1 MTLRNWMPLAL
12 VASVCLM
19 TGTAAAQSEDA
30 DNEKTRASKSSQ
42 SASAEDDWQVMAGL
56 GVGIAPEYRGADSYA
71 AIPLPYFSVS
81 KGRFFADILRGIG
94 WKVIQTENWT
104 LAPTI
109 SYARGRDNEGAISAF
124 DDVSDSAMA
133 GVLLNWQ
140 SGHWELDSDL
150 ATPVTGDLEG
160 WRLRSY
166 VRYRARIT
174 ERLSYAI
181 GPGATWADSDWND
194 SLYGVSAAD
203 AARSGLDA
211 YRADDSHFRTSLNG
225 RLSYYLTRKLNVSLI
240 ARYSRLYGDA
250 ADSPIVKDVGD
261 ANQLFGSV
269 LATYK
274 F

>member
-1 MTLRNWMPLAL
+1 MTVSNLKPLAL
-12 VASVCLM
+12 LASCWLIA
-19 TGTAAAQSEDA
+19 GTATAQTGDA
-30 DNEKTRASKSSQ
+30 DGEKASTGKPSQ
-42 SASAEDDWQVMAGL
+42 SASADDDWQVMAGL
-56 GVGIAPEYRGADSYA
+56 GVGFAPEYRGADSDA
-71 AIPLPYFSVS
+71 AIPLPYVSVR

-94 WKVIQTENWT
+94 WNVIQTENWT
-104 LAPTI
+104 VAPTI

-124 DDVSDSAMA
+124 DDVDDSAMA
-133 GVLLNWQ
+133 GVLINWQ

-160 WRLRSY
+160 WRLRGY

-174 ERLSYAI
+174 ERLSYAV

-225 RLSYYLTRKLNVSLI
+225 RLSYYLTRKLNLSLI

-250 ADSPIVKDVGD
+250 ADSPIVEDVGD

>member
-1 MTLRNWMPLAL
+1 MTLRFSMPL
-12 VASVCLM
+12 LM
-19 TGTAAAQSEDA
+19 AAFSWMIAAPAIAQSPAAKPDSAE
-30 DNEKTRASKSSQ
+30 SS
-42 SASAEDDWQVMAGL
+42 EDDWRITAGL
-56 GVGIAPEYRGADSYA
+56 GGGIAPEYRGADSYK
-71 AIPLPYFSVS
+71 AIPVPYLSVK
-81 KGRFFADILRGIG
+81 KGRFFVDVLKGIG
-94 WKVIQTENWT
+94 WNVIQTGHWT

-109 SYARGRDNEGAISAF
+109 SYAEGRDNEGAISDF
-124 DDVSDSAMA
+124 DDVNGSAMA

-150 ATPVTGDLEG
+150 ATPVTGDLDG
-160 WRLRSY
+160 WRLRGY

-174 ERLSYAI
+174 ERLSYAV
-181 GPGATWADSDWND
+181 GPGATWADSDWNEA
-194 SLYGVSAAD
+194 LYGVSAAD

-225 RLSYYLTRKLNVSLI
+225 RISYYLTRKLNVSLI